1 MGPGPDDINVD
12 KSTLFSKYMYSDR
25 FKIFNIYRFVV
36 NALNYCA
43 MLLVNNIGNEHFYK
57 MIFDLIVYF
66 D

>member
-1 MGPGPDDINVD
+1 MGPGPDDIHVD
-12 KSTLFSKYMYSDR
+12 KSTLFSKYSDR

-57 MIFDLIVYF
+57 IIFDLIVYF

>member
-1 MGPGPDDINVD
+1 MGPGPDDIHVD
-12 KSTLFSKYMYSDR
+12 KSTLFSKYSDR

-43 MLLVNNIGNEHFYK
+43 MLLVNNIGNKHFYK
-57 MIFDLIVYF
+57 IIFDLIVYF